1 MLEQDT
7 PEVPL
12 SSDFCTGE
20 DRDLQALHSEPLIP
34 SSIYPL
40 VAHSN
45 REAFSRVAQAF
56 AEAERRIK
64 RVEWMGG
71 LDVPS
76 INELRYVSYHLL
88 KACQIQDD
96 EKRQFEELRR
106 AERHCKRA
114 SFDALELG
122 IITALE
128 EVTSFRERYARF
140 PVSDVLSDY
149 HDMMT
154 DVQSTVDFLAGAAG
168 GEFRDDYYDDCEQKL
183 ERLQGIT
190 RKLSVASEE
199 INKKKALFDKEQQR
213 TEAAEERADRAE
225 SRAVQ
230 AEVRADKMYRLAQKR
245 LWLAV
250 GAIIVS
256 LGVGL
261 HKYLPAEYTDFSS
274 IVEVVTAKEGD
285 KEAN

>member
-12 SSDFCTGE
+12 SSDLCTGE

-34 SSIYPL
+34 SSVYPL
-40 VAHSN
+40 VAPGN
-45 REAFSRVAQAF
+45 REAFFRVAQAF

-128 EVTSFRERYARF
+128 EVKSFRESYSSF

-154 DVQSTVDFLAGAAG
+154 DVQSTADFLAEAAG
-168 GEFRDDYYDDCEQKL
+168 GEFRDDYYEDCEQKL
-183 ERLQGIT
+183 GRLQDIT

-199 INKKKALFDKEQQR
+199 INKKKALFEREQQR
-213 TEAAEERADRAE
+213 TETAEARADRAE
-225 SRAVQ
+225 SRADT
-230 AEVRADKMYRLAQKR
+230 AEERADKMHRLARMR
-245 LWLAV
+245 LLLAV
-250 GAIIVS
+250 VAIV
-256 LGVGL
+256 LGVGFNL
-261 HKYLPAEYTDFSS
+261 AQHLSAEDTGSS
-274 IVEVVTAKEGD
+274 TEVVTATEDSK
-285 KEAN
+285 KAN

>member
-12 SSDFCTGE
+12 SSDFCTGD
-20 DRDLQALHSEPLIP
+20 DRDLQALHSEALIP
-34 SSIYPL
+34 SGICPL
-40 VAHSN
+40 VTLGN
-45 REAFSRVAQAF
+45 QEAFFRVAEAF

-128 EVTSFRERYARF
+128 EVTSFQERYASF

-154 DVQSTVDFLAGAAG
+154 DVQSTVDFLAEAAG

-183 ERLQGIT
+183 GRLQDIT
-190 RKLSVASEE
+190 RKLSAASEE

-213 TEAAEERADRAE
+213 TETAEARANLAESRAATAEERAD
-225 SRAVQ
+225 Q
-230 AEVRADKMYRLAQKR
+230 MFRLAR
-245 LWLAV
+245 RRFWLAV
-250 GAIIVS
+250 VAIVVS
-256 LGVGL
+256 VGL
-261 HKYLPAEYTDFSS
+261 GLQKYYPVEGIDLSS